1 MQKKIPLRKCL
12 GCNESKPKNELI
24 RIVRSPE
31 GEIGLDFV
39 GKKSGRGAYLC
50 KNTACF
56 LKLKKSRRADRSLDV
71 EIPQEIYLR
80 LEQELKDNEEQA

>member
-12 GCNESKPKNELI
+12 GCNESKPKSELI

-31 GEIGLDFV
+31 GEISLDFI

-50 KNTACF
+50 KDPACF
-56 LKLKKSRRADRSLDV
+56 LKVKKSRRADRSLDV
-71 EIPQEIYLR
+71 QIPDEIYDR
-80 LEQELKDNEEQA
+80 LERELKDHEK